1 MIDGESTIEAAG
13 IRQNPDGRSAELK
26 RLPAPR
32 NFALI
37 ENREA
42 GLLAEE
48 SDVARRVEFYL
59 AFESGPPC
67 DEIAA
72 AKIARAHCGPF
83 HRGGKAAA
91 VLEQSASVF
100 RQHFLRRESSK
111 MKDAPEAIA
120 TAGEMMA
127 ERGGAHSGINPT
139 ENHIEAGRENIGQT
153 LRDFS
158 FASERV
164 IHRAFFILSQLAA
177 TAGPAPHEAD

>member
-1 MIDGESTIEAAG
+1 VIDGKSAIEAAG
-13 IRQNPDGRSAELK
+13 IGENPDGRAAK
-26 RLPAPR
+26 KKGLPAPW

-48 SDVARRVEFYL
+48 SDVARRVKFYL

-72 AKIARAHCGPF
+72 AKIARAHGGPF

-91 VLEQSASVF
+91 VLEQIASVF

-120 TAGEMMA
+120 MAGEMMA
-127 ERGGAHSGINPT
+127 ERCGTHSWIDAA
-139 ENHIEAGRENIGQT
+139 ENHVQAGRENIG
-153 LRDFS
+153 
-158 FASERV
+158 
-164 IHRAFFILSQLAA
+164 
-177 TAGPAPHEAD
+177 